1 MNNLLNK
8 YEALE
13 SALRYIDLDPNAV
26 AAHTM
31 KLSCAATG
39 WSMIASSAA

>member
-13 SALRYIDLDPNAV
+13 SALRYIGLDPNAV
-26 AAHTM
+26 RRYLRQPLRRA
-31 KLSCAATG
+31 L
-39 WSMIASSAA
+39 